1 MIVKK
6 KLFWK
11 EDLKKISWLN
21 WVIKMIPIP
30 VGIINSVLI
39 SSLVLEAVAGN
50 VQEVLGKGMK
60 LLGLLFLTR
69 IITFI
74 IDVIYRRKCSVAL
87 HRCKMKLYKCVL
99 GSPLMIQFMAHNGEI
114 KEKLNDDFTNITN
127 RELKTYPELGAAVM
141 MAILYLIFLI
151 MQSPIIACVIGLIS
165 MIQII
170 PPIIV
175 KRFMQV
181 NYEETREI
189 EAQITDFIIEGI
201 DGFATI
207 KLYHLKDWWIG
218 KMDQLN
224 QKYRKIG
231 NRSIYTSEVEI
242 AMNSFVT
249 SFLQYGT
256 YGIIGVLILYSYT
269 TLEVGIQA
277 IALSGSFF
285 RAVKTIFSTIPNLA
299 VSKVAEKRIL
309 EICKV
314 DMEQGSVV
322 ESGDI
327 QVEGLSVVSEN
338 QSIVEKCSFYWKENQ
353 NVLIKGENGAGKS
366 TLLKAILGMIPHSE
380 GKVMIGGME
389 TENLSFENF
398 PNRICYLPQQDLLLT
413 VTAQELYE
421 MISPERLEEIMK
433 CAMLLGV
440 SQEVLCKVG
449 INNLSGGERKKVYL
463 ALGFCINPKI
473 LIMDEPTNSL
483 DDASKQILG
492 NMLKK
497 YEGSTIVITHE
508 SLFDDIADCIY
519 RIEGGKLQ
527 SGI

>member
-1 MIVKK
+1 
-6 KLFWK
+6 
-11 EDLKKISWLN
+11 
-21 WVIKMIPIP
+21 
-30 VGIINSVLI
+30 
-39 SSLVLEAVAGN
+39 
-50 VQEVLGKGMK
+50 
-60 LLGLLFLTR
+60 
-69 IITFI
+69 
-74 IDVIYRRKCSVAL
+74 
-87 HRCKMKLYKCVL
+87 
-99 GSPLMIQFMAHNGEI
+99 MIQFMAHNGEI
-114 KEKLNDDFTNITN
+114 KEKLNDDFTNITD
-127 RELKTYPELGAAVM
+127 RELKTYPELGAAIM

-309 EICKV
+309 ELYKA
-314 DMEQGSVV
+314 DTEQGSVV

-338 QSIVEKCSFYWKENQ
+338 QSIVEKCSFCWKENQ
-353 NVLIKGENGAGKS
+353 TVLVKGENGAGKS
-366 TLLKAILGMIPHSE
+366 TLL
-380 GKVMIGGME
+380 
-389 TENLSFENF
+389 LS
-398 PNRICYLPQQDLLLT
+398 
-413 VTAQELYE
+413 
-421 MISPERLEEIMK
+421 
-433 CAMLLGV
+433 
-440 SQEVLCKVG
+440 
-449 INNLSGGERKKVYL
+449 
-463 ALGFCINPKI
+463 
-473 LIMDEPTNSL
+473 LIH
-483 DDASKQILG
+483 I
-492 NMLKK
+492 
-497 YEGSTIVITHE
+497 
-508 SLFDDIADCIY
+508 
-519 RIEGGKLQ
+519 
-527 SGI
+527 

>member
-1 MIVKK
+1 MTVKK
-6 KLFWK
+6 KLFW
-11 EDLKKISWLN
+11 EEELKKISWLN

-30 VGIINSVLI
+30 VDIINSILI

-60 LLGLLFLTR
+60 LLGLLFFSR

-87 HRCKMKLYKCVL
+87 HRCKMKLYQCIL
-99 GSPLMIQFMAHNGEI
+99 GSPLMIQFMAHNGEM
-114 KEKLNDDFTNITN
+114 KENLNDDFTNITN
-127 RELKTYPELGAAVM
+127 RELKIYPELGAAVM

-151 MQSPIIACVIGLIS
+151 MQSPVIACVIGLIS
-165 MIQII
+165 ILQII

-207 KLYHLKDWWIG
+207 KLYQLKDWWIG

-224 QKYRKIG
+224 QTYRKIG

-269 TLEVGIQA
+269 TLEAGIQA

-285 RAVKTIFSTIPNLA
+285 GAVKTIFSAIPNLA

-309 EICKV
+309 ELYKA
-314 DMEQGSVV
+314 DTEQGSVV

-327 QVEGLSVVSEN
+327 QAEGLSVVSEN
-338 QSIVEKCSFYWKENQ
+338 QSIVDNCSFCWKENQ
-353 NVLIKGENGAGKS
+353 TVLVKGENGAGKS
-366 TLLKAILGMIPHSE
+366 TLLKAILGMMPHSE
-380 GKVMIGGME
+380 GMATVGGVE
-389 TENLSFENF
+389 TEKLSLDNF
-398 PNRICYLPQQDLLLT
+398 PDRICYLPQQDLLLS

-421 MISPERLEEIMK
+421 MISAEKSEEMMQ

-440 SQEVLCKVG
+440 SGETLGTTG
-449 INNLSGGERKKVYL
+449 IHKLSGGERKKVYL
-463 ALGFCINPKI
+463 ALGFCIKSKI

-497 YEGSTIVITHE
+497 YEGSVIVITHE

-519 RIEGGKLQ
+519 RIEGRKLQ
-527 SGI
+527 GGI